1 MITILHPV
9 KRQINQ
15 YYYLKSL
22 IESYRYYVEEWVNKT
37 LKDIEAEAIAS
48 SEGEDDKE
56 IAVSIYNSVYS
67 QGADAIYEQT
77 DSENLLFYK
86 AMLIIVYS
94 YYEGII
100 NKMAEDAGTQ
110 GRPSIICGNYG
121 KVLSKESTD
130 KVAFLF
136 DYILPLRNHLCHNDS
151 GTKDK
156 DYEKAVKALK
166 YLNDSGYIEMNYQ
179 TDSEGQ
185 VVLEKCSIY
194 YIKKDFII
202 DVLDMEHDILIELS
216 EIAGYKNKYIGKR

>member
-1 MITILHPV
+1 MIAIQHPV
-9 KRQINQ
+9 NRQIFQ

-22 IESYRYYVEEWVNKT
+22 IERYQDYVKEWLNKT
-37 LKDIEAEAIAS
+37 IKDIKDNTIAF
-48 SEGEDDKE
+48 SEGDNE
-56 IAVSIYNSVYS
+56 IEASMYS
-67 QGADAIYEQT
+67 QESNAIYEIT
-77 DSENLLFYK
+77 DSEDLLFYK
-86 AMLIIVYS
+86 AMLIMVYS

-110 GRPSIICGNYG
+110 GRPSLICGKYG

-166 YLNDSGYIEMNYQ
+166 YLDDSRYIEMDYQ
-179 TDSEGQ
+179 MDSEGQ

>member
-1 MITILHPV
+1 MIAIQHPV
-9 KRQINQ
+9 NRQIFQ

-22 IESYRYYVEEWVNKT
+22 IESYQSYVNEWINKS
-37 LKDIEAEAIAS
+37 LNNIKEDAIAF
-48 SEGEDDKE
+48 SEGEKE
-56 IAVSIYNSVYS
+56 IEDSMYS

-100 NKMAEDAGTQ
+100 KKMAEDAGTQ